1 MVYVYFLCLTDHV
14 SLSKPYAGLWS
25 LMSPFNYLS
34 LGLWINYFNHFIA
47 KFFNSISHFSFT
59 SLTWQILRRAS
70 KVVHVLP
77 DNTRHRAPIGKEPLI
92 ETQLL
97 MLPFQLWNHF
107 DFILLITWYLDLISG
122 SYISSLHFEMH
133 TQSQYLPRISKIAA
147 CPRNENQRLL
157 YILKMRV
164 PLILTMIVHLLSGTL
179 LWLRMR
185 YFTCGRFS
193 NKNMY
198 ICIC

>member
-1 MVYVYFLCLTDHV
+1 MTPTDCSPPGSLVHGASPGKNTGVGCHALLQGIFPTQGPNPGLPHCRWILYHLRHQGIPTYAIASLKPRYLAYFLIFHNLGLSLMVYVYFLCLTDHV

-97 MLPFQLWNHF
+97 MLPFQL
-107 DFILLITWYLDLISG
+107 
-122 SYISSLHFEMH
+122 
-133 TQSQYLPRISKIAA
+133 
-147 CPRNENQRLL
+147 
-157 YILKMRV
+157 
-164 PLILTMIVHLLSGTL
+164 
-179 LWLRMR
+179 
-185 YFTCGRFS
+185 
-193 NKNMY
+193 
-198 ICIC
+198 